1 MRLSRPR
8 MVRPHLSNLHTIIRI
23 TILNSISPLVCI
35 PHSHL
40 SHYHV
45 IYFGILVNILI
56 SSTSIQSLSSFTKIG
71 APDTMMYNGCSMY
84 PKLSK
89 NQSSSKLVPYSS
101 VPSIFLCIF
110 YASSWSSLY
119 NDILPIYFF
128 DYVYPNF
135 GKD

>member
-23 TILNSISPLVCI
+23 TILNIIGPLVCI

-71 APDTMMYNGCSMY
+71 ALDAMMYNGCSMY
-84 PKLSK
+84 PKLST

-119 NDILPIYFF
+119 NDILPIYSFH
-128 DYVYPNF
+128 DVYPNF

>member
-23 TILNSISPLVCI
+23 TILNNISPLVCI

-71 APDTMMYNGCSMY
+71 ALDAMMYNGCSMY

-101 VPSIFLCIF
+101 VP
-110 YASSWSSLY
+110 
-119 NDILPIYFF
+119 
-128 DYVYPNF
+128 
-135 GKD
+135 

>member
-23 TILNSISPLVCI
+23 TILNIMSLI
-35 PHSHL
+35 PFHSHL

-71 APDTMMYNGCSMY
+71 ALDAMMYNGCSMY
-84 PKLSK
+84 PKLST

-101 VPSIFLCIF
+101 VPSIFFVAFFMHHHGHHYTMILYYMIF
-110 YASSWSSLY
+110 
-119 NDILPIYFF
+119 
-128 DYVYPNF
+128 
-135 GKD
+135 